1 MFKNHLGLKGQED
14 HLKLYDFRTLQTT
27 FGWLFYC
34 VKNKTVIP
42 PSASEVKG
50 SQKRGSGYAEEEIP
64 LCTDA

>member
-1 MFKNHLGLKGQED
+1 M
-14 HLKLYDFRTLQTT
+14 
-27 FGWLFYC
+27 
-34 VKNKTVIP
+34 KNKTVIP